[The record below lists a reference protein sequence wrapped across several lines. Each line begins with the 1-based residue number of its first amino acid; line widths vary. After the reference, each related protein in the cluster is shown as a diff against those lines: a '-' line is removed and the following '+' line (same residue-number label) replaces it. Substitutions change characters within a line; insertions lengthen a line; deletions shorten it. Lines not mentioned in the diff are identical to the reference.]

1 MELLVLVA
9 IAVVVTVVAIGV
21 RLGRRP
27 SRPPLAPIR
36 FTAHAQER
44 MQQRG
49 VSRAQI
55 EAVIASPQ
63 RQQRDPA
70 ENSYRLERDF
80 GSRVLKVW
88 VAEPW
93 PARDEIVVK
102 STAWKFHFELHIPA
116 SAVGRVVGAGGGNI
130 RRLETQTQAKISV
143 DRDGVVRITS
153 GVEAHGLD
161 AKKRIE
167 AIVSGPVARVGELW
181 AGRVSKHLPH
191 GVLVTSPEG
200 ARGLLPV
207 AQLRPLVGGRRIDN
221 IASVAPVGTALRVQ
235 VDEVMD
241 GKIRLKLEG

>member
-1 MELLVLVA
+1 
-9 IAVVVTVVAIGV
+9 
-21 RLGRRP
+21 
-27 SRPPLAPIR
+27 
-36 FTAHAQER
+36 

-49 VSRAQI
+49 VSRGHI

-63 RQQRDPA
+63 RQQHDPA

-102 STAWKFHFELHIPA
+102 STAWKFHFELRIPA
-116 SAVGRVVGAGGGNI
+116 SAVGRVVGERGGTI

-143 DRDGVVRITS
+143 DRDGLVRITS
-153 GVEAHGLD
+153 GVEVNGLD

-167 AIVSGPVARVGELW
+167 SMVNSPVARVGELW
-181 AGRVSKHLPH
+181 AGRVSKHLPS
-191 GVLVTSPEG
+191 GVLVTSPAG

-221 IASVAPVGTALRVQ
+221 IAAVAPYRQLPPRSGR
-235 VDEVMD
+235 
-241 GKIRLKLEG
+241 

>member
-1 MELLVLVA
+1 MEIVVVVA
-9 IAVVVTVVAIGV
+9 IAVVVAVVAIGV
-21 RLGRRP
+21 RHGRRP
-27 SRPPLAPIR
+27 SKPALAPIR
-36 FTAHAQER
+36 FTIHAQER
-44 MQQRG
+44 MQLRG

-55 EAVIASPQ
+55 EAVVASPQ
-63 RQQRDPA
+63 RQQHDPE

-102 STAWKFHFELHIPA
+102 STAWKFHFELRIPA
-116 SAVGRVVGAGGGNI
+116 SDVGRVVGAGGGNI
-130 RRLETQTQAKISV
+130 RRLESQTQAKISV
-143 DRDGVVRITS
+143 DRDGLVRITS

-167 AIVSGPVARVGELW
+167 SMVSSPVARVGELW

-191 GVLVTSPEG
+191 GVLVTSPQG
-200 ARGLLPV
+200 ARGLLSV

-221 IASVAPVGTALRVQ
+221 IATVVPIGTAVRVR
-235 VDEVMD
+235 VEEVAD
-241 GKIRLKLEG
+241 GKIRLKLEA